1 MVVSLRGIGCRSGGL
16 LPTVCKALGLIPKT
30 AKITKDEKAR
40 LVEAD

>member
-1 MVVSLRGIGCRSGGL
+1 MVVSVRGKACRSGGL